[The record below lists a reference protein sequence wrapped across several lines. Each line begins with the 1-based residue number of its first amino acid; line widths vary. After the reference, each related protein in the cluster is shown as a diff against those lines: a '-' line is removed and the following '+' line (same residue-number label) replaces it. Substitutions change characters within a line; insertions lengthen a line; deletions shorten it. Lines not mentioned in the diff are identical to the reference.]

1 MASLLPKLWCARVTS
16 EEMTGEEL
24 TRRRDR
30 IDELARRL
38 ERGDIT
44 QEFYDNAFNEQY
56 EIEKKY
62 GLLKPGSWLWDSMLD
77 DLNAY
82 NLKKSK
88 ESQE

>member
-1 MASLLPKLWCARVTS
+1 MTS
-16 EEMTGEEL
+16 DEMSGEEL

-62 GLLKPGSWLWDSMLD
+62 GLLIPGSWLWDSMLD
-77 DLNAY
+77 DLNEY
-82 NLKKSK
+82 NLKKS
-88 ESQE
+88 QEALE

>member
-1 MASLLPKLWCARVTS
+1 MDDA
-16 EEMTGEEL
+16 EL
-24 TRRRDR
+24 TRRRDH

-44 QEFYDNAFNEQY
+44 QEFYDKAFKEQY
-56 EIEKKY
+56 AIEQKY

-77 DLNAY
+77 DLNEY

-88 ESQE
+88 EAQE

>member
-1 MASLLPKLWCARVTS
+1 MSDN
-16 EEMTGEEL
+16 EMTGEEL

-44 QEFYDNAFNEQY
+44 QEFYEKAFNEQY

-77 DLNAY
+77 DLNDF
-82 NLKKSK
+82 NLKKP
-88 ESQE
+88 QEAQE

>member
-1 MASLLPKLWCARVTS
+1 MD
-16 EEMTGEEL
+16 EEEI

-44 QEFYDNAFNEQY
+44 QEFYDKACNEQY

-62 GLLKPGSWLWDSMLD
+62 GLLKPGSWLWDEMLD

-82 NLKKSK
+82 NLKKS
-88 ESQE
+88 QEAQE

>member
-1 MASLLPKLWCARVTS
+1 MKDS
-16 EEMTGEEL
+16 EITGEEL
-24 TRRRDR
+24 TRRRDH

-44 QEFYDNAFNEQY
+44 QEFYDKAFKEQY

-62 GLLKPGSWLWDSMLD
+62 GLLVPGSWLWDSMLD

-82 NLKKSK
+82 NLKKS
-88 ESQE
+88 QEAQE

>member
-1 MASLLPKLWCARVTS
+1 MND
-16 EEMTGEEL
+16 EEL
-24 TRRRDR
+24 TRRRDH

-44 QEFYDNAFNEQY
+44 QEFYDKAFKEQY
-56 EIEKKY
+56 AIEQKY

-77 DLNAY
+77 DLNEY

-88 ESQE
+88 EAQE

>member
-1 MASLLPKLWCARVTS
+1 MAPD
-16 EEMTGEEL
+16 EITGEEL
-24 TRRRDR
+24 TRRRDH

-38 ERGDIT
+38 ERGDLT
-44 QEFYDNAFNEQY
+44 QEFYDKAFREQY

-82 NLKKSK
+82 NLKKS
-88 ESQE
+88 QEARE

>member
-1 MASLLPKLWCARVTS
+1 MSDN
-16 EEMTGEEL
+16 EMTGEEL

-30 IDELARRL
+30 IDELARKL

-62 GLLKPGSWLWDSMLD
+62 GLLKPGSWLWDEMLD
-77 DLNAY
+77 DLIAF
-82 NLKKSK
+82 KSK
-88 ESQE
+88 KINEE

>member
-1 MASLLPKLWCARVTS
+1 
-16 EEMTGEEL
+16 MTGEEL

-44 QEFYDNAFNEQY
+44 QEFYDEAFKEQY

-62 GLLKPGSWLWDSMLD
+62 GLLVPGSWLWDSMLD
-77 DLNAY
+77 DLNDF
-82 NLKKSK
+82 NLKKLK
-88 ESQE
+88 EAQE

>member
-1 MASLLPKLWCARVTS
+1 MNEA
-16 EEMTGEEL
+16 EL
-24 TRRRDR
+24 NRRRDH

-44 QEFYDNAFNEQY
+44 QEFYDQAFNEQY

-62 GLLKPGSWLWDSMLD
+62 GLLKPGSWLWDEMLD

-82 NLKKSK
+82 KLKNSP
-88 ESQE
+88 ESRE

>member
-1 MASLLPKLWCARVTS
+1 MTS

-62 GLLKPGSWLWDSMLD
+62 GLLMPGSWLWDSMLD
-77 DLNAY
+77 DVNASK
-82 NLKKSK
+82 LKKS
-88 ESQE
+88 QEAQE

>member
-1 MASLLPKLWCARVTS
+1 MTS
-16 EEMTGEEL
+16 DEMTGEEL

-44 QEFYDNAFNEQY
+44 QEFYDTAFNEQY

-62 GLLKPGSWLWDSMLD
+62 GLLMPGSWLWDSMLD
-77 DLNAY
+77 DLNEY

-88 ESQE
+88 KAQE

>member
-1 MASLLPKLWCARVTS
+1 MS
-16 EEMTGEEL
+16 EIEMTGEEL
-24 TRRRDR
+24 TRRRDH

-38 ERGDIT
+38 IRGDIT
-44 QEFYDNAFNEQY
+44 QEFYDEAFQEQY

-82 NLKKSK
+82 NLKKS
-88 ESQE
+88 QEAQE

>member
-1 MASLLPKLWCARVTS
+1 
-16 EEMTGEEL
+16 MTDEEL

-44 QEFYDNAFNEQY
+44 QEFYDEAFKEQY

-62 GLLKPGSWLWDSMLD
+62 GLLVPGSWLWDEMLD
-77 DLNAY
+77 DLNDF
-82 NLKKSK
+82 NLKMDSFARVGDH
-88 ESQE
+88 

>member
-1 MASLLPKLWCARVTS
+1 
-16 EEMTGEEL
+16 MTGEEL

-44 QEFYDNAFNEQY
+44 QEFYDEAFKEQY

-62 GLLKPGSWLWDSMLD
+62 GLLVPGSWLWDSMLD
-77 DLNAY
+77 DLIAFNS
-82 NLKKSK
+82 KKSK
-88 ESQE
+88 EAKE